1 MTDKG
6 REPEGRIPYDLEAEK
21 SLLSAIFQDPVLFD
35 RAGSSLSPEC
45 FFSTAHREIFDA
57 MRRLSSGNREISRMS
72 VVEELKRSE
81 KLDAVG
87 GVGVVAEMVGY
98 VGTTASFE
106 FLLASVRNRA
116 VQRKLVEGF
125 QGIVREGMTD
135 RADVDEL
142 LRAAERKVFELV
154 QERPSDAAHP
164 LEEILAEVQKDIVHR
179 LETGEAVL
187 GIQSGFADLDEKTSG
202 FQKGNLI
209 IVAARPSMGKT
220 ALALNIGQHAATRLG
235 KHVVVFSLEMS
246 RHELALRLLA
256 TESGIDSKRLREGRL
271 TQRETDEFFEAFA
284 RLSRTPMVVDDTA
297 AISIF
302 DIRTRARRLKR
313 EGKCDMIILDYLQL
327 AKGTV
332 GTRDDKSR
340 QEEIA
345 EVSRMLK
352 AIAKELEIPVIA
364 LSQLN
369 RSLEARKD
377 KRPLLSDLRESGSIE
392 QDADVILFIYRDEY
406 YEKNSKDKGVA
417 ELIIGKQR
425 NGPTGTVKV
434 GFQPHLT
441 RFVTL
446 QRSDMDLS
454 PGFDS

>member
-6 REPEGRIPYDLEAEK
+6 REPEGRIPFDLEAEK
-21 SLLSAIFQDPVLFD
+21 SLLSAIFQDALLFD
-35 RAGSSLSPEC
+35 RAGSRLGPDD

-57 MRRLSSGNREISRMS
+57 MRRLSSGNREISLMS
-72 VVEELKRSE
+72 VVDELKRAD

-87 GVGVVAEMVGY
+87 GVGVVGDMVGY
-98 VGTTASFE
+98 VGTTASFD
-106 FLLASVRNRA
+106 FLLGSVKNRA
-116 VQRKLVEGF
+116 IQRKLVEGF
-125 QGIVREGMTD
+125 QGIVREGMSD
-135 RADVDEL
+135 RADIDEL
-142 LRAAERKVFELV
+142 LHNAERKVFELV
-154 QERPSDAAHP
+154 QQRPVEAAHP
-164 LEEILAEVQKDIVHR
+164 LEEILSEVHTDILRR

-187 GIQSGFADLDEKTSG
+187 GIQSGFSDLDEMTSG

-209 IVAARPSMGKT
+209 IIAARPSMGKT

-235 KHVVVFSLEMS
+235 KKVVIFSLEMS

-256 TESGIDSKRLREGRL
+256 TESGVDSKRLREGRL
-271 TQRETDEFFEAFA
+271 TQRETEAFFDAYA
-284 RLSRTPMVVDDTA
+284 RLSRTPMVVDDSA

-302 DIRTRARRLKR
+302 DIRTRARRLRR
-313 EGKCDMIILDYLQL
+313 EDKCDLIILDYLQL
-327 AKGTV
+327 AKGST
-332 GTRDDKSR
+332 GGRDDKSR

-352 AIAKELEIPVIA
+352 AIAKELEVPVIA

-406 YEKNSKDKGVA
+406 YEKNSKDKGIA
-417 ELIIGKQR
+417 ELLIGKQR
-425 NGPTGTVKV
+425 NGPTGVVKV
-434 GFQPHLT
+434 GFQPNLT
-441 RFVTL
+441 RFVPL
-446 QRSDMDLS
+446 QRSDLDLS
-454 PGFDS
+454 PGFDA

>member
-1 MTDKG
+1 
-6 REPEGRIPYDLEAEK
+6 
-21 SLLSAIFQDPVLFD
+21 
-35 RAGSSLSPEC
+35 
-45 FFSTAHREIFDA
+45 
-57 MRRLSSGNREISRMS
+57 
-72 VVEELKRSE
+72 
-81 KLDAVG
+81 
-87 GVGVVAEMVGY
+87 VGVVADMVGY
-98 VGTTASFE
+98 VGTTASVD
-106 FLLASVRNRA
+106 FLLASVKNRA

-125 QGIVREGMTD
+125 QGIVREGMSD

-142 LRAAERKVFELV
+142 LRTAERKVFELV
-154 QERPSDAAHP
+154 QERPVEAAHS
-164 LEEILAEVQKDIVHR
+164 LEEILCDVRKDIQHR

-187 GIQSGFADLDEKTSG
+187 GIQSGFSDLDEMTSG

-209 IVAARPSMGKT
+209 IIAARPSMGKT
-220 ALALNIGQHAATRLG
+220 ALALNIGQYAATRLG
-235 KHVVVFSLEMS
+235 KQVVVFSLEMS

-256 TESGIDSKRLREGRL
+256 MESGIDSKRLREGRL
-271 TQRETDEFFEAFA
+271 TQRETDEFFEALT

-302 DIRTRARRLKR
+302 DIRTRARHLHR
-313 EGKCDMIILDYLQL
+313 EGKCDLIILDYLQL

-332 GTRDDKSR
+332 GGRDDRSR

-352 AIAKELEIPVIA
+352 AIAKELEVPVIA

-377 KRPLLSDLRESGSIE
+377 KRPLPSDLRESGSIE
-392 QDADVILFIYRDEY
+392 QDADVIMFIYRDEY
-406 YEKNSKDKGVA
+406 YEKNSKDKGIA
-417 ELIIGKQR
+417 ELILGKQR

-434 GFQPHLT
+434 GWQPNLT
-441 RFVTL
+441 RFVNL
-446 QRSDMDLS
+446 QRSNMDMS